1 MRILPMG
8 LSAVIVEE
16 PPVTPAAWALGLR
29 ALSVPG
35 VIEIVPAAATVLIRC
50 SDAAALTDAT
60 ARFGDVVPV
69 EIEGDTA
76 AVTIDV
82 VYDGDDLADVASS
95 TGLTIDD
102 MVDLHTGAEYRVA
115 FCGFAPGFGYLT
127 GLPPQLHLARRASPR
142 TRVPAG
148 AVAIAAEY
156 AAVYPRPSP
165 GGWHLLGVTAQ
176 TLFDVDRVPPA
187 VLQPGT
193 TVRFRRAP

>member
-8 LSAVIVEE
+8 VAAVIVEH
-16 PPVTPAAWALGLR
+16 PPVSPAAWALGLR
-29 ALSVPG
+29 ELELPG
-35 VIEIVPAAATVLIRC
+35 IVDVVPAAVTVLVTC
-50 SDAAALTDAT
+50 TDAVALAGAV
-60 ARFGDVVPV
+60 ARFDEVVPLTV
-69 EIEGDTA
+69 PDDTG

-82 VYDGDDLADVASS
+82 VYEGEDLDAVAAAA
-95 TGLTIDD
+95 GLTVEQVIE
-102 MVDLHTGAEYRVA
+102 MHTAGHYRVA

-127 GLPPQLHLARRASPR
+127 GLPPQLHLPRRSSPR

-148 AVAIAAEY
+148 SVAIAAEY

-165 GGWHLLGVTAQ
+165 GGWHLLGHTEQV
-176 TLFDVDRVPPA
+176 LFDPQREPPA

>member
-8 LSAVIVEE
+8 VAAVIVEH
-16 PPVTPAAWALGLR
+16 PPVSPAAWALGLR
-29 ALSVPG
+29 ELELPG
-35 VIEIVPAAATVLIRC
+35 IVDVVPAAVTVLVTC
-50 SDAAALTDAT
+50 TDAVALAGAV
-60 ARFGDVVPV
+60 ARFDEVVPLTV
-69 EIEGDTA
+69 PDDTG

-82 VYDGDDLADVASS
+82 VYEGEDLDAVAAAA
-95 TGLTIDD
+95 GLTVEQVIE
-102 MVDLHTGAEYRVA
+102 MHTAGHYRVA

-127 GLPPQLHLARRASPR
+127 GLPPQLPLPRRSSPR

-148 AVAIAAEY
+148 SVAIAAEY

-165 GGWHLLGVTAQ
+165 GGWHLLGHTEQV
-176 TLFDVDRVPPA
+176 LFDPQREPPA